1 MRVMF
6 IGAHPDDGES
16 RMAGLAT
23 RYVERGGEAM
33 LVSVSNG
40 NAGHHEMQPGELAR
54 RRKEEARRAGEVIG
68 ADYIVLDNDDARLV
82 PSIEIREELIGRIR
96 EFRPD
101 LLLGLRPVDY
111 HADHRAAG
119 TLVMD
124 ASYLLTV
131 PLVRPDVPIMER
143 MPVICY
149 TYDRFR
155 KPLPF
160 EADVAVAV
168 DEYLEQKARMLAC
181 HESQV
186 YEWLPFNAAVLEE
199 VPDDGQARW
208 EWFRARCEKRFSRT
222 ADLFREKLLE
232 RYGPER
238 GREVLYAEVF
248 EVCEYGRQ
256 PDPDEIE
263 ELFPR

>member
-16 RMAGLAT
+16 RMAGLAA

-40 NAGHHEMQPGELAR
+40 NAGHQEMQPDELAR

-68 ADYIVLDNDDARLV
+68 ADYVVLGHDDARLT
-82 PSIEIREELIGRIR
+82 PSIEVREELIGRIR

-131 PLVRPDVPIMER
+131 PLVRPDVPIMEW

-168 DEYLEQKARMLAC
+168 DEYFERKARMLAC

-186 YEWLPFNAAVLEE
+186 YEWLPFNAGVLDE
-199 VPDDGQARW
+199 VPDDEQARW

-238 GREVLYAEVF
+238 GREVRYAEVF

-256 PDPDEIE
+256 PDTDEIE
-263 ELFPR
+263 ELFPG